1 MEGVHHA
8 HVDGDAEALAVGVL
22 ESAVRLAE
30 ARCAGGGGAA
40 LVPALRKFAL
50 RLGDAAARAEAANR
64 GGGPRGPR
72 KSGVP
77 GMDAV
82 EQATAAAAAA
92 ASALLDESPELR
104 KALRKRRRF
113 VARWTGAWRRH
124 RAAVEFVMGLAT
136 VGKLASLT
144 ASYHPDGTAATWYLR
159 RVDWGANAVF
169 SLEIVAR
176 LVLRNTAADRVWCLV
191 VCPWAAAYWGL
202 LYAEAR
208 AKGHGVSV
216 DRDETTKTAFLLL
229 DTFTGLSVFR
239 LRVMQK
245 QIVPIARALPVILY
259 PGLVLALGLWLWSAI
274 GFIAFERD
282 HPAYFGTFAESFF
295 TMWSFLTDSAGG
307 EMAKR
312 LTHTCEGIPWGYSAS
327 SGDDEYA
334 LRYETTIHS
343 FSEGEDTDDLVNCAP
358 LWLEMVFFYSFE
370 VVMTFLVLNVLLGV
384 VVDAVATARADIVDA
399 EYVGDEGGDAATG
412 ADGRARRP
420 AANGGHRRQTGRK
433 KASDARRASARAAE
447 PAGDAEDAEV
457 ADDGKD
463 AARVAPAEYTP
474 VTPLEP
480 AEPEPKP
487 EPDRARRSAAQPVPK
502 GQRVTVDPGVNAGRR
517 ETTHAPLDAA
527 FY

>member
-1 MEGVHHA
+1 M
-8 HVDGDAEALAVGVL
+8 L
-22 ESAVRLAE
+22 
-30 ARCAGGGGAA
+30 
-40 LVPALRKFAL
+40 
-50 RLGDAAARAEAANR
+50 
-64 GGGPRGPR
+64 PR
-72 KSGVP
+72 
-77 GMDAV
+77 
-82 EQATAAAAAA
+82 
-92 ASALLDESPELR
+92 
-104 KALRKRRRF
+104 
-113 VARWTGAWRRH
+113 
-124 RAAVEFVMGLAT
+124 
-136 VGKLASLT
+136 
-144 ASYHPDGTAATWYLR
+144 
-159 RVDWGANAVF
+159 
-169 SLEIVAR
+169 
-176 LVLRNTAADRVWCLV
+176 
-191 VCPWAAAYWGL
+191 
-202 LYAEAR
+202 
-208 AKGHGVSV
+208 
-216 DRDETTKTAFLLL
+216 
-229 DTFTGLSVFR
+229 
-239 LRVMQK
+239 
-245 QIVPIARALPVILY
+245 
-259 PGLVLALGLWLWSAI
+259 
-274 GFIAFERD
+274 FERD

-334 LRYETTIHS
+334 VRYETTIHS
-343 FSEGEDTDDLVNCAP
+343 FSEGEDTDDLVDCAP
-358 LWLEMVFFYSFE
+358 LWLEMAFFYSFE

-399 EYVGDEGGDAATG
+399 EYVGDEDGDTAAG

-447 PAGDAEDAEV
+447 PAGDAEDAKV

-487 EPDRARRSAAQPVPK
+487 EPDRARRSAAQPAPK

>member
-1 MEGVHHA
+1 
-8 HVDGDAEALAVGVL
+8 
-22 ESAVRLAE
+22 
-30 ARCAGGGGAA
+30 
-40 LVPALRKFAL
+40 
-50 RLGDAAARAEAANR
+50 
-64 GGGPRGPR
+64 
-72 KSGVP
+72 
-77 GMDAV
+77 MDAV

-124 RAAVEFVMGLAT
+124 RAAVEVVMGLAT

-144 ASYHPDGTAATWYLR
+144 ASYYPDGTAATWYLR

-208 AKGHGVSV
+208 VTGHGVSV
-216 DRDETTKTAFLLL
+216 DRDETTKTATLLL
-229 DTFTGLSVFR
+229 DTFTGCR
-239 LRVMQK
+239 
-245 QIVPIARALPVILY
+245 
-259 PGLVLALGLWLWSAI
+259 
-274 GFIAFERD
+274 FERD

-334 LRYETTIHS
+334 VRYETTIHS
-343 FSEGEDTDDLVNCAP
+343 FSEGEDTDDLVDCAP
-358 LWLEMVFFYSFE
+358 LWLEMAFFYSFE

-399 EYVGDEGGDAATG
+399 ERG
-412 ADGRARRP
+412 ARRRRTRAR
-420 AANGGHRRQTGRK
+420 
-433 KASDARRASARAAE
+433 RAAE
-447 PAGDAEDAEV
+447 PAGDAEDAKV